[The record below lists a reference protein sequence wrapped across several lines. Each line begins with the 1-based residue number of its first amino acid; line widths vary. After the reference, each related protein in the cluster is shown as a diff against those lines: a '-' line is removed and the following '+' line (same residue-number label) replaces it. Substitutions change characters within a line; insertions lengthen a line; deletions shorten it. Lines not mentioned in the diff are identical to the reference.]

1 MAIQLRRGQTSLWET
16 QNPTLEAGQI
26 GVEIRDSEP
35 DRFKI
40 GDGTTNWQGLEYST
54 PDPAIY
60 RDNKIQF
67 SEHNNPSIIASP
79 MSTTITSGYEQDSC
93 LEIGSASMYFTIT
106 NYVYLSMA
114 NDVIVPGEN
123 VLSLGRQEDPWKNI
137 YSNKVTIGS
146 LALVYDSD
154 ANSINVENA

>member
-40 GDGTTNWQGLEYST
+40 GDGTTSWQGLEYST

-60 RDNKIQF
+60 KDT
-67 SEHNNPSIIASP
+67 EVAS
-79 MSTTITSGYEQDSC
+79 STSPLQ
-93 LEIGSASMYFTIT
+93 
-106 NYVYLSMA
+106 
-114 NDVIVPGEN
+114 
-123 VLSLGRQEDPWKNI
+123 NI
-137 YSNKVTIGS
+137 NTNKVTIGS

-154 ANSINVENA
+154 AGSINVENA